1 MPDNAPAMKAGFWPV
16 VMRVRDWENV
26 APANAWETGSIV
38 RDALCALVLS
48 QALDTFRD
56 RSVGKGIGE
65 EA

>member
-16 VMRVRDWENV
+16 VMRVRDWEKV

-38 RDALCALVLS
+38 RDALALVLS

-56 RSVGKGIGE
+56 RGVNKGIGE